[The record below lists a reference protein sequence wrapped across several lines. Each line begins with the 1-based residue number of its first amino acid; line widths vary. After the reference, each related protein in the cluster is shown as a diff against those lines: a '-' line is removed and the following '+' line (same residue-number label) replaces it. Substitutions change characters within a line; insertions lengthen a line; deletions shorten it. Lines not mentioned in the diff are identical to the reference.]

1 MQIEG
6 AAVVIFRSR
15 RAEGMKKNRAGVQ
28 GRHFLRIKTL
38 GKGRKKRRGK
48 GNEDIS
54 HALARLIRKMSD
66 RMVFRCR
73 FVVILHATL
82 PIPTIKL

>member
-28 GRHFLRIKTL
+28 GRHFLRIKRTRNE
-38 GKGRKKRRGK
+38 GRKKRRGK
-48 GNEDIS
+48 GNEGIS
-54 HALARLIRKMSD
+54 HALTRLIRKMSD
-66 RMVFRCR
+66 RMVFRR
-73 FVVILHATL
+73 Y
-82 PIPTIKL
+82 